1 MCGVVSASPA
11 HPPGPWP
18 GLSHTPLG
26 FTAVRALAAWVRS
39 HLDAVRPHFPE
50 LLPLLGDYLSA
61 GTGAS
66 ETAQAAQDGDGDDTP
81 ALGTTTKAES
91 FTKVAKDPKKRIGKQ
106 VVSRWSAE
114 GGVSS
119 AAIDATD
126 AVALT
131 RKVLVLLGRIGGDNR
146 FVVGDAASTLSKSI
160 AWDTQ
165 EHLALKLPLGSV
177 KHDIKLDS
185 ILPQVVELALNSSDR
200 QTKVAA
206 CELLHSLVVYMVGAQ
221 GKLGKDKQDV
231 AGSFERLYEHIFPAL
246 LRYASLMGMP
256 AVWRGVDMRV
266 VRVLLIVQFGDGHG
280 ERGAATVRDIVHPAR
295 TLVHQ
300 LRRERAQRN
309 NHAAERSHQRMRC

>member
-1 MCGVVSASPA
+1 MRCCVCLSGSPL
-11 HPPGPWP
+11 GPWP

-66 ETAQAAQDGDGDDTP
+66 ETAQAAQDGDGDDAP

-309 NHAAERSHQRMRC
+309 NHVAERSHQRMRC